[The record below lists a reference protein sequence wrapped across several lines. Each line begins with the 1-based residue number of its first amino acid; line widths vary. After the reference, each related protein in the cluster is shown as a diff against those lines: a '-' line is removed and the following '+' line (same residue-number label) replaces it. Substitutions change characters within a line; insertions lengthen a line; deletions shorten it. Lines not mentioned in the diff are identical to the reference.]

1 MLPMEQELC
10 KGYEMCKEIQHV
22 QRNKNVLIS
31 QNAVHKGPMGAIFNF
46 LRHKLIALFE

>member
-10 KGYEMCKEIQHV
+10 KGYEMCKGIQDV

-31 QNAVHKGPMGAIFNF
+31 QNAVHKGPKWEQYLIFCGTN
-46 LRHKLIALFE
+46 